1 MSARILKP
9 KTALITL
16 LGELR
21 YTLSRLHANPLT
33 TAHVATFQALRD
45 EWRPVLDK
53 EISLQEALSDAQAL
67 IDAEDA
73 ALDDFASR
81 VSKTVL
87 TITKDDRGSAL
98 YTHFFGNKSLSE
110 FRRPN
115 LGAQLEAMRP
125 WGDSLANSP
134 FPALK
139 AMAKEHAQLVAAA
152 DKAVSA
158 RDKAR
163 QQNKQFREVGERRQ
177 FVDKL
182 NAARKVTHGALAKLA
197 LETPGLPSG
206 FADQFFR
213 SEASRDE
220 GDDEETPPTIA
231 QVTETIDALEA
242 QLTSQKALL
251 AKLQGEAEA
260 ATKAAAA
267 READQTALSDL
278 QQRMAE
284 MAKQAE
290 QIQKRLGSS

>member
-1 MSARILKP
+1 MPARLLKP
-9 KTALITL
+9 QTSLITL

-21 YTLSRLHANPLT
+21 YTLSRLQANPLT
-33 TAHVATFQALRD
+33 KAHVATFQSLRD

-53 EISLQEALSDAQAL
+53 EIALQEAQSDAQAL
-67 IDAEDA
+67 IDAGDV

-81 VSKTVL
+81 VSKAVL
-87 TITKDDRGSAL
+87 TITKDDRGSVL

-110 FRRPN
+110 FRRPT

-125 WGDSLANSP
+125 WGDSLAQSQ

-139 AMAKEHAQLVAAA
+139 AMAPEHAQLVAAA
-152 DKAVSA
+152 DHAIAA

-163 QQNKQFREVGERRQ
+163 HQNKQFRDVGERRQ

-197 LETPGLPSG
+197 LETPGLPMD

-213 SEASRDE
+213 GETSS
-220 GDDEETPPTIA
+220 DEEAATPPTIEE
-231 QVTETIDALEA
+231 VKETIAQLEA
-242 QLTSQKALL
+242 QLDAEKALL
-251 AKLQGEAEA
+251 AKMESDA
-260 ATKAAAA
+260 KAAA
-267 READQTALSDL
+267 EADAARTADKAALSDL
-278 QQRMAE
+278 QERMAE

-290 QIQKRLGSS
+290 AIRKRLEQP